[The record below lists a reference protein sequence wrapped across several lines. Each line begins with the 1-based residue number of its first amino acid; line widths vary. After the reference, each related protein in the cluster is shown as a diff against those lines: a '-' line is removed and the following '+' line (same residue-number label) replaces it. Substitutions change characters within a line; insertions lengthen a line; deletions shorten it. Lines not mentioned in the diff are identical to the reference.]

1 MVQKEKR
8 MKGAFVVLSHTH
20 VLINDP
26 GPNKGK
32 FQVHELVEFVDMVR
46 NKHLSNAT
54 AIMDVK
60 KRKLLKNRARDSGA
74 GYDDIERHVI
84 KGYKDKYREFLD
96 LVGAEYPADLFEAP
110 KPKKEETEETVEEKP
125 KKKRTKKAKEE
136 SAETNTD

>member
-1 MVQKEKR
+1 
-8 MKGAFVVLSHTH
+8 MKGAYVVLSHTH

-74 GYDDIERHVI
+74 TYEHIEAHVV
-84 KGYKDKYREFLD
+84 KGYKDKYRDFLE

-110 KPKKEETEETVEEKP
+110 KPAEETVEEKP
-125 KKKRTKKAKEE
+125 KKKKAKKVKEE